1 MAKTYGPAS
10 KAKPMKVV
18 VALETRFQRT
28 PDGKVWTQTM
38 NAYPFWTRYLE
49 VFDHVG
55 VVARVLDVPAVSPG
69 WQLAS
74 GAGVSFRG
82 VPYYV
87 GLLEYLRR
95 ARQVGRAARSAFSPG
110 DAVIL
115 RVSSLVASY
124 LQRRTRRIS
133 YPYGVEV
140 VGDPY
145 DVFSPGAFRH
155 PLRPWLRWWFS
166 RQLRQ
171 QCAQACAAAYVTKF
185 ALQKRYPCPNYA
197 IGVSDVEISDAALA
211 SGPRNFSRGGHAF
224 TLIWVGS
231 LAHLYKAPDILI
243 EAVGKCVQSGIDLR
257 LVLVGDGIHRDELEA
272 QAVALGIEERV
283 RFLGQLPAGEAV
295 RRQLDEADLFV
306 LPSRQEGLPRAM
318 VEAMARALPCLGSTV
333 GGIPELLPSEEMVP
347 PGDSTALA
355 QKIGEVLRDPVRLG
369 NMSRRN
375 LEIARGYRDEILSD
389 QRNAFFRQ
397 VKEKTDEWLNKLN
410 N

>member
-1 MAKTYGPAS
+1 
-10 KAKPMKVV
+10 MKVI

-49 VFDHVG
+49 VFDQVG
-55 VVARVLDVPAVSPG
+55 VVARVLDVPAVSPD
-69 WQLAS
+69 WQIAN
-74 GAGVSFRG
+74 GAGVSFRM
-82 VPYYV
+82 VPHFV
-87 GLLEYLRR
+87 GPQEYLRL
-95 ARQVGRAARSAFSPG
+95 ARQVGRAARNAFSPG

-115 RVSSLVASY
+115 RVPSLIGGY
-124 LQRRTRRIS
+124 LQRRMGRIC

-155 PLRPWLRWWFS
+155 PLRPWLRWSAS
-166 RQLRQ
+166 RNLRR
-171 QCAQACAAAYVTKF
+171 QCAQAGAAAYVTKF
-185 ALQKRYPCPNYA
+185 ALQERYPCPNYS
-197 IGVSDVEISDAALA
+197 IGVSDVEISEAALVSA
-211 SGPRNFSRGGHAF
+211 PRRFSGGSHAF

-231 LAHLYKAPDILI
+231 LAHFYKAPDILI

-257 LVLVGDGIHRDELEA
+257 MVLVGDGIHRDELEA

-375 LEIARGYRDEILSD
+375 LEIARGYRDEILRD
-389 QRNAFFRQ
+389 RCIAFFRQ
-397 VKEKTDEWLNKLN
+397 VKEKTADWLKKKENHR
-410 N
+410 